1 MGLEGAGQVLAR
13 CLGGAGTRTAEQP
26 AVHVRLGET
35 SPMGL
40 PTTSRAADQVKAVHH
55 LASERCK
62 RCGRTPHFVAISGET
77 VEFYCTAD
85 LPLWAAEPAVQRRPG
100 R

>member
-1 MGLEGAGQVLAR
+1 MR
-13 CLGGAGTRTAEQP
+13 
-26 AVHVRLGET
+26 
-35 SPMGL
+35 
-40 PTTSRAADQVKAVHH
+40 AVHH

-62 RCGRTPHFVAISGET
+62 RCGRTAHYVAISGET

-85 LPLWAAEPAVQRRPG
+85 LPLWAAEPSVQRRPG